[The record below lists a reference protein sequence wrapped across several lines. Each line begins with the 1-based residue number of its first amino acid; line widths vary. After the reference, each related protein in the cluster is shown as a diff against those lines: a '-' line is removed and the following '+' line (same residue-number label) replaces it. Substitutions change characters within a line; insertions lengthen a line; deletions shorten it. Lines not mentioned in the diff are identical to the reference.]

1 MTLDKKVTPYKDSG
15 LNKKEQVEK
24 MFDTISGNYDD
35 LNRLISFGTDLK
47 WMKKVLKHIINH
59 QPESILDI
67 ATGTGDLAI
76 KFAEKTKASKI
87 VGLDLSEGMLSV
99 ARKKV
104 NDTELENKVK
114 FIKGDSEALPFDEN
128 SFNAITV
135 SFGIRN
141 FDNLEKGLSEIF
153 RVLKPNGALI
163 ILETSVPT
171 KFPFKQGYQFHSKII
186 LPIVG
191 KLFSKD
197 KVAYSYLSKSA
208 SVFPFGDRLNNI
220 LQNIGFINVENKPQT
235 FGVATIYTATKL
247 R

>member
-1 MTLDKKVTPYKDSG
+1 
-15 LNKKEQVEK
+15 
-24 MFDTISGNYDD
+24 
-35 LNRLISFGTDLK
+35 
-47 WMKKVLKHIINH
+47 
-59 QPESILDI
+59 
-67 ATGTGDLAI
+67 
-76 KFAEKTKASKI
+76 
-87 VGLDLSEGMLSV
+87 MLSV

-104 NDTELENKVK
+104 NDTELENKVE
-114 FIKGDSEALPFDEN
+114 FIKGDSEALPFDKN

>member
-24 MFDTISGNYDD
+24 MFDTISGNYDG

-47 WMKKVLKHIINH
+47 WRKKVLKHIINH

-104 NDTELENKVK
+104 NDTELENKVE

-235 FGVATIYTATKL
+235 FGVATIYTATKS